1 MKSRR
6 SAWLPFLLVLLYVQ
20 VNVGGDFL
28 HQIFHWLSEQ
38 PAACHEMDISCL
50 HSEAGWNTS
59 GQVDTGK
66 EPCAFLK
73 LLNAGRRSD
82 LRPAAFWELPAVE
95 EWTSTSQTFVSQRI
109 PILEIHP
116 LARPRGPPA
125 SSLI

>member
-38 PAACHEMDISCL
+38 PVSCHEVDISCL
-50 HSEAGWNTS
+50 HPKAGWNTS
-59 GQVDTGK
+59 GQVDSGK
-66 EPCAFLK
+66 EPCVFLK
-73 LLNAGRRSD
+73 LLNAGRRAD
-82 LRPAAFWELPAVE
+82 HRPAVAWMIPNAE
-95 EWTSTSQTFVSQRI
+95 EWISLSEAFVSQRV
-109 PILEIHP
+109 PSLEIHP

-125 SSLI
+125 SPFV